1 MFTDIKFAQYTM
13 FFTFDTEKRLN
24 KVISSIYAS
33 NVERF
38 MDDGKYV
45 AAITVRANHK
55 DTVERAMNVLSEK
68 YNLQYI
74 TSEDLDGDLST
85 MVHTTEYSPTGKTG
99 YIWFKSKEK

>member
-1 MFTDIKFAQYTM
+1 MFTDLKFAQYVM

-24 KVISSIYAS
+24 KVISSIHAS

-38 MDDGKYV
+38 MDDDKYV

-55 DTVERAMNVLSEK
+55 DTVERAMNVLTEK

-74 TSEDLDGDLST
+74 TSEDLDGS
-85 MVHTTEYSPTGKTG
+85 MSAQVHTTEYTPTGKTG
-99 YIWFKSKEK
+99 YIWFKHKEK

>member
-1 MFTDIKFAQYTM
+1 MFTDSKYAQYVM
-13 FFTFDTEKRLN
+13 FFTFDSEKRLN
-24 KVISSIYAS
+24 KVISTIYAS

-38 MDDGKYV
+38 MDDDKYV

-55 DTVERAMNVLSEK
+55 DTVERAMTVLSEK

-85 MVHTTEYSPTGKTG
+85 QIHTTEYAPTGKVG
-99 YIWFKSKEK
+99 YIWFKDKEK